1 MRLSG
6 EEETSISKSL
16 MQKVSILE
24 YLESIGIDKTR
35 GILKMNLDA
44 ITIEDCLE
52 MFEKKN
58 KETVIND
65 GEVKGFE

>member
-1 MRLSG
+1 
-6 EEETSISKSL
+6 
-16 MQKVSILE
+16 
-24 YLESIGIDKTR
+24 
-35 GILKMNLDA
+35 MNLDA